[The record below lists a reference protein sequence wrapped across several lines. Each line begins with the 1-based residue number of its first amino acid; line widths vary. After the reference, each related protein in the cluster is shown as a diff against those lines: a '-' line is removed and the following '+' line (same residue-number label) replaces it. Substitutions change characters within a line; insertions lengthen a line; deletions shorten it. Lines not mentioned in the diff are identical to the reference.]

1 MANLIRNKEYNI
13 TRGLSEA
20 ERSLGV
26 DLKISE
32 GGDLEMSNLKD
43 FKLVAG
49 GQNAAQAVRL
59 KLEIEPGGLVY
70 HPEIGTNLRIGEKS
84 ASAFEIKMQI
94 LNSLST
100 DERFENV
107 TANVTVLGG
116 TVVVDLR
123 VTLKNTGLEIP
134 LQFAVVR

>member
-13 TRGLSEA
+13 TKDLSES
-20 ERSLGV
+20 EKTLGV
-26 DLKISE
+26 DLKLSPE
-32 GGDLEMSNLKD
+32 GDLEMSNLKD

-70 HPEIGTNLRIGEKS
+70 HPEIGTDLRIGEKTS
-84 ASAFEIKMQI
+84 NAFEIKMQI
-94 LNSLST
+94 LSSLSS

-107 TANVTVLGG
+107 AANVTVLGG
-116 TVVVDLR
+116 TILVDLR
-123 VTLKNTGLEIP
+123 VTLKSTGIEVP
-134 LQFAVVR
+134 LQFSVVG